1 MYHAFFTK
9 YKIEIID
16 EENYTVGSADNK
28 FQYDFIYQHPED
40 SEYVPTSTY
49 GIRVYK
55 VYKDDIFKSAV
66 IMATGGATRVAQ
78 DSVII
83 DGQNLLLTC
92 CNKVFCFQLP
102 DLNLNWMII
111 ADMATCFSIFQYKD
125 SYLIH
130 GELEITRLGQ
140 SGRIIWQ
147 VGARDIFVNMD
158 HYGSTFNMHD
168 EYIELMDWQG
178 YRYKLFY
185 DGVIVDDGMAPL
197 SNNING

>member
-1 MYHAFFTK
+1 MYHASFGK

-16 EENYTVGSADNK
+16 EEDYTPGSADNK
-28 FQYDFIYQHPED
+28 FQYDLVWQHPED
-40 SEYVPTSTY
+40 SGYTPTSTY
-49 GIRVYK
+49 GIRVYRNG
-55 VYKDDIFKSAV
+55 IFKTAV
-66 IMATGGATRVAQ
+66 IMATGWATRVAR

-83 DGQNLLLTC
+83 DEQILLLTC

-102 DLNLNWMII
+102 HLNLDWVVV
-111 ADMATCFSIFQYKD
+111 ADMATCIGIYRYKD

-130 GELEITRLGQ
+130 GELEITRLDQ

-147 VGARDIFVNMD
+147 VGARDIFVNTD
-158 HYGSTFNMHD
+158 HCGPTFKMHD

-185 DGVIVDDGMAPL
+185 DGVIIDDGMAPL
-197 SNNING
+197 FK